1 MFFLMVQ
8 DSNGAEQQTGG
19 QDSRLKFA
27 LRALRHR
34 NYRLFFGGQ
43 SLSLIGTW
51 MTQIATSWLVYRL
64 TNSPWLLGIVGFSGQ
79 IPALFLMPVAGVW
92 VDRWD
97 RHRVLEVTQVLAM
110 LQSLALAAL
119 ALSGRIQV
127 WQIIGLAMFQG
138 VINSFDM
145 PARQSFVIEM
155 IEDRADLAN
164 AIALNSTMVNGARL
178 IGPSIAGVVIALAGE
193 GFCFLI
199 DGLSYIAVIASLMLM
214 RTRRSEPKGRQNIFT
229 ELREGFGYIIGFA
242 PIRSILALIAAFSLL
257 GFPYTVLLPVFAS
270 TVLHGGPHT
279 LGFLTAASGTGAL
292 ISAITLALRKTVVGL
307 GKMISAV
314 AFTFGAALMALGIS
328 RTLWL
333 SLPLMLI
340 TGFSMMQMMAAS
352 NTIMQTILEEDKR
365 GRVMSFYSLSFMGIL
380 PFGSLISGALADK
393 FGAPTTVI
401 GGGALCIAVAT
412 WFLMQL
418 KHVRRIIRPIYVQL
432 GIIPE
437 VAEGLQAAAS
447 FQTPPER

>member
-1 MFFLMVQ
+1 MRK
-8 DSNGAEQQTGG
+8 SNGAEQQTGG

-43 SLSLIGTW
+43 GLSLIGTW
-51 MTQIATSWLVYRL
+51 MTQIATNWLVYRL

-97 RHRVLEVTQVLAM
+97 RHRVLKVTQVLAM

-119 ALSGRIQV
+119 ALSGRIQI

-145 PARQSFVIEM
+145 PARQSFVVEM

-178 IGPSIAGVVIALAGE
+178 IGPSIAGVVIALKGE

-214 RTRRSEPKGRQNIFT
+214 RTRRREPKARQNMFN
-229 ELREGFGYIIGFA
+229 ELREGLGYIIGFG
-242 PIRSILALIAAFSLL
+242 PIRSILTLIAAFSLV

-270 TVLHGGPHT
+270 TVLHGGPHA
-279 LGFLTAASGTGAL
+279 LGFLTAASGAGAL
-292 ISAITLALRKTVVGL
+292 ISAITLALRKTIVGL
-307 GKMISAV
+307 GKMISLV
-314 AFTFGAALMALGIS
+314 AFTFGAALIALGIS

-333 SLPLMLI
+333 SLPLMLV

-352 NTIMQTILEEDKR
+352 NTIMQTIVEQDKR

-380 PFGSLISGALADK
+380 PFGSLMSGALADK
-393 FGAPTTVI
+393 FGASTTVI
-401 GGGALCIAVAT
+401 AGGTLCIAIAT
-412 WFLMQL
+412 WFSMQL
-418 KHVRRIIRPIYVQL
+418 KHVRRIVRPIYIQL

-447 FQTPPER
+447 LQTPPER

>member
-145 PARQSFVIEM
+145 PARQSFVVEM

-164 AIALNSTMVNGARL
+164 AIALNSTMVKGARL
-178 IGPSIAGVVIALAGE
+178 IGPSIAGAVIALAGE

>member
-1 MFFLMVQ
+1 MVQ

-110 LQSLALAAL
+110 LQSLALATL

-145 PARQSFVIEM
+145 PARQSFVVEM

-178 IGPSIAGVVIALAGE
+178 IGPSIAGAVIALAGE

-214 RTRRSEPKGRQNIFT
+214 RTRRSEPKARKNIFH

-242 PIRSILALIAAFSLL
+242 PIRSILTLIAAFSLL

-270 TVLHGGPHT
+270 TILHGGPHT

-292 ISAITLALRKTVVGL
+292 ISAITLALRKTIVGL
-307 GKMISAV
+307 GKMISIV

-380 PFGSLISGALADK
+380 PFGSLISGALADR

-401 GGGALCIAVAT
+401 AGGALCIAVAT
-412 WFLMQL
+412 WFSMQL

-437 VAEGLQAAAS
+437 VAEGLQVAAS

>member
-1 MFFLMVQ
+1 MVQ
-8 DSNGAEQQTGG
+8 DSNGAEQQTGDR
-19 QDSRLKFA
+19 DSRLKFA

-97 RHRVLEVTQVLAM
+97 RHRVMKVTQVLAM
-110 LQSLALAAL
+110 LQSFALAAL

-145 PARQSFVIEM
+145 PARQSFVVEM

-178 IGPSIAGVVIALAGE
+178 IGPSIAGAVIALAGE

-214 RTRRSEPKGRQNIFT
+214 RTRTSEPKGRQNIFT
-229 ELREGFGYIIGFA
+229 ELREGFGYIIGFS
-242 PIRSILALIAAFSLL
+242 PIRSILTLIAAFSLV

-292 ISAITLALRKTVVGL
+292 ISAITLALRKTIVGL
-307 GKMISAV
+307 GKMISRLDGTGHFKDAV
-314 AFTFGAALMALGIS
+314 VI
-328 RTLWL
+328 
-333 SLPLMLI
+333 
-340 TGFSMMQMMAAS
+340 AS
-352 NTIMQTILEEDKR
+352 ADAHHGLFDDAVD
-365 GRVMSFYSLSFMGIL
+365 GR
-380 PFGSLISGALADK
+380 
-393 FGAPTTVI
+393 
-401 GGGALCIAVAT
+401 
-412 WFLMQL
+412 
-418 KHVRRIIRPIYVQL
+418 
-432 GIIPE
+432 
-437 VAEGLQAAAS
+437 
-447 FQTPPER
+447 

>member
-1 MFFLMVQ
+1 MQ
-8 DSNGAEQQTGG
+8 ESNRAERQTGG

-64 TNSPWLLGIVGFSGQ
+64 TNSPWLLGVVGFSGQ

-97 RHRVLEVTQVLAM
+97 RHRVLKVTQVLAM

-127 WQIIGLAMFQG
+127 WQIISLAMFQG

-145 PARQSFVIEM
+145 PARQSFVVEM

-178 IGPSIAGVVIALAGE
+178 IGPSIAGAVIALKGE
-193 GFCFLI
+193 GVCFLI

-214 RTRRSEPKGRQNIFT
+214 RTRKSEPKNRQNMLY
-229 ELREGFGYIIGFA
+229 ELREGFRYIIGFA
-242 PIRSILALIAAFSLL
+242 PIRSILTLIAAFSLV

-270 TVLHGGPHT
+270 TVLHGGPHA

-307 GKMISAV
+307 GKMISLV
-314 AFTFGAALMALGIS
+314 AFTFGAALIGLGIS

-352 NTIMQTILEEDKR
+352 NTIMQTILEQDKR

-380 PFGSLISGALADK
+380 PFGSLIFGALADR
-393 FGAPTTVI
+393 FGAPMTVSA
-401 GGGALCIAVAT
+401 GGALCLMVAT
-412 WFLMQL
+412 WFAMQL
-418 KHVRRIIRPIYVQL
+418 KHVRRIVRPIYIQL

-437 VAEGLQAAAS
+437 VAEGLQAATS
-447 FQTPPER
+447 LQTPPER

>member
-1 MFFLMVQ
+1 MTQ
-8 DSNGAEQQTGG
+8 ESNGVEQQTSGH
-19 QDSRLKFA
+19 DSRLKFA

-92 VDRWD
+92 VDRWN
-97 RHRVLEVTQVLAM
+97 RHRVLKVTQVLAM
-110 LQSLALAAL
+110 LQSFALAAL

-127 WQIIGLAMFQG
+127 WQVIGLAMFQG
-138 VINSFDM
+138 IINSFDM
-145 PARQSFVIEM
+145 PARQSFVVEM

-178 IGPSIAGVVIALAGE
+178 IGPSIAGAIIALAGE

-214 RTRRSEPKGRQNIFT
+214 RTRRSEPKARQNIFN
-229 ELREGFGYIIGFA
+229 ELREGFGYIAGFA
-242 PIRSILALIAAFSLL
+242 PIRSILTLIAAFSLL

-292 ISAITLALRKTVVGL
+292 ISAITLALRKTIVGL
-307 GKMISAV
+307 GKMISLV

-328 RTLWL
+328 RSLWL

-352 NTIMQTILEEDKR
+352 NTIMQTILEQDKR
-365 GRVMSFYSLSFMGIL
+365 GRVMSFYSLSFMGVL
-380 PFGSLISGALADK
+380 PFGSLIFGALADS
-393 FGAPTTVI
+393 FGAPATVI
-401 GGGALCIAVAT
+401 VGGALCIAVAT
-412 WFLMQL
+412 WFSMQL
-418 KHVRRIIRPIYVQL
+418 KHVRRIVRPIYIQL

-437 VAEGLQAAAS
+437 VAEGLQAATS
-447 FQTPPER
+447 LQTPPER

>member
-97 RHRVLEVTQVLAM
+97 RHRVLKVTQVLAM

-145 PARQSFVIEM
+145 PARQSFVVEM

-178 IGPSIAGVVIALAGE
+178 IGPSIAGAVIALAGE

-214 RTRRSEPKGRQNIFT
+214 RTRRSEPKARKNIFH
-229 ELREGFGYIIGFA
+229 ELREGFGYITGFA
-242 PIRSILALIAAFSLL
+242 PIRSILTLIAAFSLL

-270 TVLHGGPHT
+270 TILHGGPHT

-292 ISAITLALRKTVVGL
+292 ISAITLALRKTIVGL
-307 GKMISAV
+307 GKMISIV

-380 PFGSLISGALADK
+380 PFGSLISGALADR

-412 WFLMQL
+412 WFSMQL
-418 KHVRRIIRPIYVQL
+418 KHVRRMIRPIYVQL

-437 VAEGLQAAAS
+437 VAEGLQAAAAL
-447 FQTPPER
+447 QTPPER